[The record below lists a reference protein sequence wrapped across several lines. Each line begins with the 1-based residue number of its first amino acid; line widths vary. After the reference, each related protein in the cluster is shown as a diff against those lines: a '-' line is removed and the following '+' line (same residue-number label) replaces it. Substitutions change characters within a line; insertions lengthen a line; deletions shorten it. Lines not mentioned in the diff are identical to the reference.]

1 MSGDGNVKLRVA
13 HVRDTYLRATETFI
27 YDIVSRHRAVE
38 PLFLCERVRG
48 AEQFGGVAP
57 RAIEAQGAVTR
68 AANAIARRATHA
80 FPFYTDECRRFGAR
94 LIHAHFAPSGYF
106 ALSTRRALGIG
117 LVTSFYGQDVFE
129 VPATPRWRRRYA
141 QLFAEG
147 DLFLALSEDM
157 KKDLVAIGCPASK
170 IRIYRLGIDLHD
182 FSPIDRP
189 ARETVTILTIAR
201 LVEKKGID
209 VLIRAH
215 ARLVTKG
222 LPVRLR
228 IVGDGPLR
236 DSLVALARELGV
248 ADRVDFAGRVPF
260 AELPA
265 EFAAADVFSLP
276 SVTDRFGG
284 KDEISMVLKEA
295 MGTALPFVA
304 TFHAG
309 IPEVIDDGV
318 NGLLV
323 PERDDARLAAALERL
338 AVDAQL
344 RARIGAEGRRLVERV
359 WEIGRQVEVLEAIY
373 HELAG

>member
-1 MSGDGNVKLRVA
+1 MATDIPAKLRVA

-27 YDIVSRHRAVE
+27 YDIVTRHRTVE
-38 PLFLCERVRG
+38 PMFLCERVRG
-48 AEQFGGVAP
+48 AGQFPGVSP

-68 AANAIARRATHA
+68 ALNAVSRRARHA

-106 ALSTRRALGIG
+106 ALATRRALGIP

-129 VPATPRWRRRYA
+129 VPATPRWRGRYA
-141 QLFAEG
+141 RLFAEG

-157 KKDLVAIGCPASK
+157 KADLVSIGCPAGK
-170 IRIYRLGIDLHD
+170 IRIYRLGIDLGD
-182 FSPIDRP
+182 FSPVDRP
-189 ARETVTILTIAR
+189 AREPVTILTIAR

-215 ARLVTKG
+215 ARLVAKG

-228 IVGDGPLR
+228 IVGDGPLM

-248 ADRVDFAGRVPF
+248 SDRVDFAGRVPF
-260 AELPA
+260 AKLPA
-265 EFAAADVFSLP
+265 EFAAADIFSLP
-276 SVTDRFGG
+276 SVTDRYGG

-323 PERDDARLAAALERL
+323 PERDDARLAGALERL
-338 AVDAQL
+338 AVDPPL
-344 RARIGAEGRRLVERV
+344 RARIGGEGRRLVERV

-373 HELAG
+373 HELSG